1 VVIANKNG
9 KGPTPRDYNL
19 VILWSEKFGGQSW
32 NEFVGKKQKGTP
44 FYIIGRL
51 QDFIS
56 AQAEGQERAR
66 KAAENKPK

>member
-1 VVIANKNG
+1 LI
-9 KGPTPRDYNL
+9 
-19 VILWSEKFGGQSW
+19 ILWSEKFGGQSW